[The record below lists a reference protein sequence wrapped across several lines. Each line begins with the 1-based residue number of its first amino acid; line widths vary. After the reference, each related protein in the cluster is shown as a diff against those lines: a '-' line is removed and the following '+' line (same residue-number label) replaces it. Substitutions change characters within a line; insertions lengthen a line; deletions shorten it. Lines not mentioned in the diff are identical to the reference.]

1 MPVYSGTNTKERI
14 RKYMRTV
21 SELNGRMLTVKEVA
35 NLLNVHPGTI
45 RRWEKKGHLKS
56 YRIGLKGVI
65 RFNREDLSDYI
76 TNHNNGH

>member
-1 MPVYSGTNTKERI
+1 MQ
-14 RKYMRTV
+14 TV

-56 YRIGLKGVI
+56 FRIGPKGVI
-65 RFNREDLSDYI
+65 RFNREDLSDFI
-76 TNHNNGH
+76 INHDNSHQRSADFEL